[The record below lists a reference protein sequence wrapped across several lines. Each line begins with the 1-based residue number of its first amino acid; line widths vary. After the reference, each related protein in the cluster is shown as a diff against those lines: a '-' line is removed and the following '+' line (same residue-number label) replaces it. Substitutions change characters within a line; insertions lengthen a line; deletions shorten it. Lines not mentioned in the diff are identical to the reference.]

1 MTGAGHGSTI
11 ADKYGNYWHA
21 STMRISVNHDFERR
35 VGLFP
40 AGFDKDGVLFCNQNL
55 PTTRTNSGRQIRR
68 RQPAAQVDAV
78 KLPQGR
84 DGILHR

>member
-40 AGFDKDGVLFCNQNL
+40 AGFDADGVLYCNQNL
-55 PTTRTNSGRQIRR
+55 PTTRMRFRQANLTPPASSPSGCCSATAR
-68 RQPAAQVDAV
+68 P
-78 KLPQGR
+78 
-84 DGILHR
+84 

>member
-1 MTGAGHGSTI
+1 MLSDLGGFMTGAGHGSTI

-40 AGFDKDGVLFCNQNL
+40 AGFDAVSYTHLDVYKRQAHVMPMAVPSVTGVVCRL
-55 PTTRTNSGRQIRR
+55 P
-68 RQPAAQVDAV
+68 
-78 KLPQGR
+78 
-84 DGILHR
+84 

>member
-40 AGFDKDGVLFCNQNL
+40 AGFDKDGMLYCKDVYKRQVVCRL
-55 PTTRTNSGRQIRR
+55 P
-68 RQPAAQVDAV
+68 
-78 KLPQGR
+78 
-84 DGILHR
+84 